1 MNSKHLELRDGKVYC
16 LIHKRPWKECPCPGQ
31 FSTVTRITR
40 EAMRAVTGHQGAY
53 VDAVKGSR

>member
-31 FSTVTRITR
+31 
-40 EAMRAVTGHQGAY
+40 QGAY